1 MELNITSMKKNLF
14 WSMLAILMVTM
25 LSVGLAACGDDDDN
39 PVVGTWSG
47 QQSRH
52 NLTLTFKSD
61 GTGTFISRYNDSYS
75 GMETSSGNFTY
86 VMEVNNKGIINI
98 RLYDSYSGY
107 GYETIFFVI
116 EGKTMSLYDDYY
128 YDDLEWVLTKQ

>member
-1 MELNITSMKKNLF
+1 MSKKKKF
-14 WSMLAILMVTM
+14 YWSMLAIIMVTM
-25 LSVGLAACGDDDDN
+25 LSVGLTACGSDDDDN
-39 PVVGTWSG
+39 TVVGTWSG
-47 QQSRH
+47 QQGRN

-86 VMEVNNKGIINI
+86 VMDGNNKGIINI

-107 GYETIFFVI
+107 GHETIFFVI
-116 EGKTMSLYDDYY
+116 ESNTMSLYEDYY
-128 YDDLEWVLTKQ
+128 YDDLEFVLTKQ

>member
-1 MELNITSMKKNLF
+1 MSKKKKF
-14 WSMLAILMVTM
+14 YWSMLAIIMVTM
-25 LSVGLAACGDDDDN
+25 LSVGLTACGSDDDDN

-47 QQSRH
+47 QQGRN

-61 GTGTFISRYNDSYS
+61 GIGTFISRYNDSYS

-86 VMEVNNKGIINI
+86 VMEGNNKGIINI

-107 GYETIFFVI
+107 GYGTIFFVI
-116 EGKTMSLYDDYY
+116 ESNTMSLYEHYY
-128 YDDLEWVLTKQ
+128 YDDLEFVLTKQ